1 MLYGNFDKIMC
12 GLKWV
17 DIDNMHSQL
26 ILDNPAKDIIVELE
40 YNIQIPTKCHW
51 SSFNHITR
59 CRKDSGI
66 CYSYYDYLDERD
78 KAKRAVVEELIK
90 ECKIII
96 QNSKGL
102 MKKLQD
108 IYQ

>member
-1 MLYGNFDKIMC
+1 MC
-12 GLKWV
+12 GLKWI
-17 DIDNMHSQL
+17 DIDNKHSQL
-26 ILDNPAKDIIVELE
+26 ILDNSAKDIIAELE

-59 CRKDSGI
+59 SCKDSGI

-78 KAKRAVVEELIK
+78 KAKRAVVEDLIN

-96 QNSKGL
+96 KNSKGL
-102 MKKLQD
+102 MKKLQNM
-108 IYQ
+108 YS